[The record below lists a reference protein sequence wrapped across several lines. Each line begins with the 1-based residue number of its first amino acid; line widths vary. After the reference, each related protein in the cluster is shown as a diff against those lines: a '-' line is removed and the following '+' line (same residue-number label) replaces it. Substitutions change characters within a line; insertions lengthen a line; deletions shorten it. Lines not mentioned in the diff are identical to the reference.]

1 MKQLIWISPNRYY
14 IISVQGNLFGEPTV
28 IKSWGGLK
36 SRLGNYAIETF
47 NSLKDALKAIDK
59 LSEVRQK
66 RGYCLQVLTNK

>member
-1 MKQLIWISPNRYY
+1 
-14 IISVQGNLFGEPTV
+14 LFGEPTV